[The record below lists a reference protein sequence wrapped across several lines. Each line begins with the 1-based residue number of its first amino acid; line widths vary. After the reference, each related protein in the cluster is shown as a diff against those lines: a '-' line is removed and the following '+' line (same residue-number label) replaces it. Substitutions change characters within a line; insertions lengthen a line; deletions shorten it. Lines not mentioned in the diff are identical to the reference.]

1 MYLRQGPTD
10 LESVFSGI
18 GLPWCC
24 RGLADKGMIPS
35 QGQHHQGLTDMKCQW
50 DWVLLWCRVVQIG
63 ILLAWEGA
71 SSISKLCTL
80 ANPASRYGAGSLE
93 PVLGRRDC
101 KEFILAI
108 DR

>member
-1 MYLRQGPTD
+1 
-10 LESVFSGI
+10 
-18 GLPWCC
+18 
-24 RGLADKGMIPS
+24 MIPS

-50 DWVLLWCRVVQIG
+50 DWVCSGVVVQIG

-80 ANPASRYGAGSLE
+80 ANPASRYGTGSLE

-101 KEFILAI
+101 KEYILAM